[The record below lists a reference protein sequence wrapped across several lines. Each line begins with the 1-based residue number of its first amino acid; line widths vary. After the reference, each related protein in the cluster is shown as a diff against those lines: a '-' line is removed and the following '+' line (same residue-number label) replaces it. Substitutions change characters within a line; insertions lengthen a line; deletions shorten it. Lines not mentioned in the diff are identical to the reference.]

1 MASLHLAQ
9 EIFKLIY
16 PVGSIY
22 LSTSTTNPSTYFGGT
37 WKQVAKE
44 QYLIGYNANNAWFN
58 RPGQNKGSSSGPG
71 SWNTNNHTL
80 TINEIPAHKHSGST
94 AKGKTD
100 FMRVVNSSGT
110 SIVSNHI
117 CGHSPSAYKDVG
129 LGLLNYPGS
138 NHWHDFD
145 TANTGGGQGHNHF
158 HVLPYYIVVVWRRTA

>member
-37 WKQVAKE
+37 WEQVAKE
-44 QYLIGYNANNAWFN
+44 QYLIGYNASNAWFN

-80 TINEIPAHKHSGST
+80 TINEIPSHQHAIMRGTEGNSYFGITGKEPNGGSPYQ
-94 AKGKTD
+94 
-100 FMRVVNSSGT
+100 MMT
-110 SIVSNHI
+110 SAV
-117 CGHSPSAYKDVG
+117 
-129 LGLLNYPGS
+129 
-138 NHWHDFD
+138 
-145 TANTGGGQGHNHF
+145 GGGQGHNHF
-158 HVLPYYIVVVWRRTA
+158 HVSPYYIVVVWRRTA